1 MNSLMEF
8 WCGQSAGGSDLFA
21 GVYIE
26 RQLMKVII
34 TIAINLCWG
43 NL

>member
-1 MNSLMEF
+1 
-8 WCGQSAGGSDLFA
+8 
-21 GVYIE
+21 
-26 RQLMKVII
+26 MKVII